1 MTLKYGSTTGKM
13 MNQKENANVEQ
24 EVIISENIQA
34 PISEGQVL
42 GEVIFK
48 MNGEPIANTSLVA
61 GSSIE
66 KLNFLNMSKKV
77 IDKWF
82 FLFREK

>member
-1 MTLKYGSTTGKM
+1 M
-13 MNQKENANVEQ
+13 
-24 EVIISENIQA
+24 
-34 PISEGQVL
+34 
-42 GEVIFK
+42 IFK